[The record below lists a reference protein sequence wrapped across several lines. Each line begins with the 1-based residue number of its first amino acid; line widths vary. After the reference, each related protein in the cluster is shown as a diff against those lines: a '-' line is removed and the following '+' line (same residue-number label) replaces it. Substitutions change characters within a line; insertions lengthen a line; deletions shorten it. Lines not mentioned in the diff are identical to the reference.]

1 MNRVL
6 TLLKSNREILLEVI
20 PTLKFQDLGVGH
32 CIAVVTP
39 AQFHNLYSGLTMKGY
54 NPYML
59 MSWSATEPQL
69 QD

>member
-6 TLLKSNREILLEVI
+6 TLLKTNKEILIDVI
-20 PTLKFQDLGVGH
+20 PTLKFQDLGSVH

-39 AQFHNLYSGLTMKGY
+39 IQFDNLYSGLTMKGY